1 MYVSILKHV
10 SIFFIALKRAMVLY
24 NGSERGEKK
33 RKKRKEKR
41 GKVELVNYRFYGF
54 FKAGITLKELKKNSE
69 KTTGEA

>member
-1 MYVSILKHV
+1 
-10 SIFFIALKRAMVLY
+10 MVLY